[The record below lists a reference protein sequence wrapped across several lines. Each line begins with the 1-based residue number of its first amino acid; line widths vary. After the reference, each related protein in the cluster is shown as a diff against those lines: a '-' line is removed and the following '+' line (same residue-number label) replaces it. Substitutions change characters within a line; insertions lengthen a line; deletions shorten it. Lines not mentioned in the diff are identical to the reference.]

1 METKPFIIGIAGGTG
16 AGKTTFAKSIYVGFG
31 GTGWGGSGT
40 TTTDNGVPG
49 CAAEEDSFGS
59 IAYLSHDHY
68 YKDLAHL
75 PMEDRAKT
83 NFDHPNSLD
92 TDLLIRHLEQL
103 LEGKTVVVPR
113 YDFKRHCRYQE
124 GEVDDEGRSTGR
136 IVESKRIV
144 LVEGILIFSVK
155 ALVDLMDLKI
165 FVVSHKQTTKICLDL
180 NSPYDT
186 PNQFDIFVAKT
197 ININQ
202 NGENQ
207 YLPRMRRVIFD

>member
-1 METKPFIIGIAGGTG
+1 MAASKEAKTKPFIIGIAGGTG

-31 GTGWGGSGT
+31 GTGWGT
-40 TTTDNGVPG
+40 KTTDNGVLPG
-49 CAAEEDSFGS
+49 IAAEEDSFGS

-103 LEGKTVVVPR
+103 LKGYTVVVPR

-136 IVESKRIV
+136 IVESKRVI

-165 FVVSHKQTTKICLDL
+165 FVVSHHHTT
-180 NSPYDT
+180 
-186 PNQFDIFVAKT
+186 
-197 ININQ
+197 Q
-202 NGENQ
+202 NA
-207 YLPRMRRVIFD
+207 R

>member
-1 METKPFIIGIAGGTG
+1 MDNNDNACAMAASNEAKTKPFIIGIAGGTG

-40 TTTDNGVPG
+40 KTTTDNGVLPG
-49 CAAEEDSFGS
+49 IAAEEDGFGS

-68 YKDLAHL
+68 YKDLTHL
-75 PMEDRAKT
+75 SMEDRAKT

-103 LEGKTVVVPR
+103 LEGHTVVVPR

-136 IVESKRIV
+136 IVESKRVI

-155 ALVDLMDLKI
+155 ALVDLMHLKI
-165 FVVSHKQTTKICLDL
+165 FVVSHHHTT
-180 NSPYDT
+180 
-186 PNQFDIFVAKT
+186 
-197 ININQ
+197 Q
-202 NGENQ
+202 NAC
-207 YLPRMRRVIFD
+207 